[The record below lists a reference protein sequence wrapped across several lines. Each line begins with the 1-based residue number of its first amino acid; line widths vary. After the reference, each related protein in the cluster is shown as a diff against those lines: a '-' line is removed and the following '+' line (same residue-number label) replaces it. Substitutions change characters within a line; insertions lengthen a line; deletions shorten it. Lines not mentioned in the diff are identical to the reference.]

1 MVPMGLIST
10 PFISFRDIE
19 VEKIDLYSDAWGFNS
34 EFGDVI
40 QLLEMAEIVPGKKL
54 INNLKEEIKK
64 RAY

>member
-1 MVPMGLIST
+1 MMPMGLTST

-19 VEKIDLYSDAWGFNS
+19 VEETDLYSDAWGFNS